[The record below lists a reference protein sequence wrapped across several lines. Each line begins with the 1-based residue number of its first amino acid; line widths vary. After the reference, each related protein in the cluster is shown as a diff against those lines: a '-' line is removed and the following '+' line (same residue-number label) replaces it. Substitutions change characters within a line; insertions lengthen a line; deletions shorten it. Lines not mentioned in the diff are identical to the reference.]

1 MPGPLHGITVI
12 DLTSVISGPLATQT
26 LADQGADVIK
36 VEAPRGDHARH
47 VATRRGGF
55 SASFLNNN
63 RNKRSIVLDLKHPD
77 GLAALRRLAGNA
89 DALVQNF
96 RPGVAERIGVG
107 EAAIREVNPEIV
119 YVSIAGFGFEGPYAN
134 KPVFDPLVQAVSG
147 LTTVQAGSDESRP
160 RLVRT
165 ILPDKLTGIQ
175 ASQAVTAAL
184 LARERTG
191 RGQHVRLSML
201 DTVVSF
207 LWSSDM
213 GGHTF
218 VGAESAQERA
228 QSWIDLIYETRD
240 GYITVAVN
248 QDKEWERFALAAERP
263 DMLDDER
270 FRTAEGREVFKNERL
285 ELIQSVLRGR
295 TTDDWIARLE
305 SRDVPCAPVLTR
317 REMIRHP
324 QIDANGIIVEVDHPE
339 AGRLRQTRA
348 PARFSVTASEHRR
361 GAPVL
366 GGHTREILSEH
377 GFDRE
382 EIAALEASGAAV
394 QARAEG
400 G

>member
-1 MPGPLHGITVI
+1 MPGPLHGFKVI
-12 DLTSVISGPLATQT
+12 DLTTVVSGPLATQT

-63 RNKRSIVLDLKHPD
+63 RNKRSIVLNLKHSD
-77 GLAALRRLAGNA
+77 GLSALRRLAGDA
-89 DALVQNF
+89 DAMVQNF

-107 EAAIREVNPEIV
+107 ETAIREVNPEIV
-119 YVSIAGFGFEGPYAN
+119 YVSIAGFGFDGPYAN

-147 LTTVQAGSDESRP
+147 LTTVQAGSDELRP

-191 RGQHVRLSML
+191 KGQHVRLSML

-213 GGHTF
+213 GEHTF
-218 VGAESAQERA
+218 VGAESGRERA

-248 QDKEWERFALAAERP
+248 QDKEWERFAHAAERP
-263 DMLDDER
+263 DILDDER

-285 ELIQSVLRGR
+285 ELIQSVLREL
-295 TTDDWIARLE
+295 TTDVWIARLE
-305 SRDVPCAPVLTR
+305 SLDVPCAPVLTR
-317 REMIRHP
+317 RGMIGHP
-324 QIDANGIIVEVDHPE
+324 QINANGLVVETDHPE
-339 AGRLRQTRA
+339 AGRLRQTRSA
-348 PARFSVTASEHRR
+348 AQFSVTEPEYRR

-366 GGHTREILSEH
+366 GGQTREILSEH
-377 GFDRE
+377 GFDRDA
-382 EIAALEASGAAV
+382 IAVLEASGAAV
-394 QARAEG
+394 QAGAE
-400 G
+400 